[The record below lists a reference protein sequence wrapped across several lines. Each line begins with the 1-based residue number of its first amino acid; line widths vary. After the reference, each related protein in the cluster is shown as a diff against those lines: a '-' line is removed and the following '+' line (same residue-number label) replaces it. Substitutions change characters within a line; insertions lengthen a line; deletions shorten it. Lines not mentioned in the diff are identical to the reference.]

1 MEDKV
6 ERISPRFAIL
16 ATNTGWDRGIF
27 ARIKIRGAR
36 SHRELALREEDCHSQ
51 GVFLSTKCNL
61 GILLLVH

>member
-27 ARIKIRGAR
+27 AHIMGSPIP
-36 SHRELALREEDCHSQ
+36 S
-51 GVFLSTKCNL
+51 GVSFA
-61 GILLLVH
+61 